1 MTLKKNVIATLV
13 TYLIIYL
20 FPALL
25 NTVVHLG
32 SKIYWVQTLDYII
45 GACLLCYF
53 YWRTNQQ
60 APLEKR
66 HLSKT
71 MLFKWGIIGFAAALV
86 AQYLASMLN
95 LLIFHSLPSSANTA
109 TILAVIHH
117 YPFYLLAT
125 VIAAPIMEELVFRR
139 AIFGTLTPLTGKIGA
154 ALIASV
160 MFALAHAD
168 GHLLV
173 YTSIG
178 LVFCYLYQKTG
189 RIQTSMISHILM
201 NAVVIGANLLA

>member
-71 MLFKWGIIGFAAALV
+71 ILFKWGIIGFAAALV

-173 YTSIG
+173 YIESKI
-178 LVFCYLYQKTG
+178 
-189 RIQTSMISHILM
+189 
-201 NAVVIGANLLA
+201 